1 LKTIL
6 IPLWIKILRFI
17 TVHAANSATG
27 PLGKAH
33 RIPLLQILVALVFA
47 AISIFNIFL
56 LYPGNSKFAPS
67 DAWLGIKDENGVY
80 LYSPQV
86 LKLGF
91 RFANGLIAWIVI
103 TQM

>member
-1 LKTIL
+1 M
-6 IPLWIKILRFI
+6 RFI
-17 TVHAANSATG
+17 TVHAANSAPS

-33 RIPLLQILVALVFA
+33 RIPLLQTLVVLVFT
-47 AISIFNIFL
+47 AISVFDIFL
-56 LYPGNSKFAPS
+56 LYGGNSKFAPS
-67 DAWLGIKDENGVY
+67 DAWLNTPDENGVY
-80 LYSPQV
+80 PYSPQV